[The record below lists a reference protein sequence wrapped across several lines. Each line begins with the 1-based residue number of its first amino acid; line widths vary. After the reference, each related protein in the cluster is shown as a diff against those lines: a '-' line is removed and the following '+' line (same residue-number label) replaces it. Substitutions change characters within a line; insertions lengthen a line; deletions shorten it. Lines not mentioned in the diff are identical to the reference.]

1 MALTHLVDTS
11 VLSRLS
17 QKVVRA
23 RLSELAGS
31 IGRAAMTDLEVGFSA
46 RTRAEWDRLIRALS
60 GFDLIE
66 IVPTD
71 FERAGQ
77 VQRELARRGLKGRKV
92 PDLLIAAAAERSD
105 LALLHYDRDF
115 DHIAA
120 VTGQPCEWIVR
131 RGTID

>member
-1 MALTHLVDTS
+1 LALTHLVDTS

-23 RLSELAGS
+23 TLSELAGS

-115 DHIAA
+115 DHTAA